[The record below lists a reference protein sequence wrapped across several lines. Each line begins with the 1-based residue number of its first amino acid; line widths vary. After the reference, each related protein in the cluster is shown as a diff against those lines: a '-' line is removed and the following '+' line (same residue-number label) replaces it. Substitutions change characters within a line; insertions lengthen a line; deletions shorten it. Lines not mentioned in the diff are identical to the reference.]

1 MGKAISVVRN
11 ELGSSADTTTVLF
24 TVTTALNTSTLNSP
38 AVAMSELEN
47 IEAVMHPISA
57 RTNGDGKYKTP
68 HVNEETYKKMHAESI
83 QDPAGFFGRMADEL
97 LTFHTPYKTV
107 NHGGF
112 EAGDNQWFPEGSEC
126 ERTASEKRPLMNDL
140 QPSTP
145 PTTV

>member
-1 MGKAISVVRN
+1 
-11 ELGSSADTTTVLF
+11 
-24 TVTTALNTSTLNSP
+24 
-38 AVAMSELEN
+38 MSELEN

-57 RTNGDGKYKTP
+57 RTNGDGKYTTP

-112 EAGDNQWFPEGSEC
+112 EAGDNQWFPEGSEF
-126 ERTASEKRPLMNDL
+126 EQPASEKRPLMNDL